1 MSKIASADC
10 RMLQRRKSNKK
21 KNTQLPQICA
31 CNFCFIAFPH
41 MKVTNLDSEAA
52 VLFFFIE
59 KGER

>member
-1 MSKIASADC
+1 MQVLIVECCKEERA
-10 RMLQRRKSNKK
+10 KE
-21 KNTQLPQICA
+21 KNTQLPQIYT

-52 VLFFFIE
+52 VLVFFIE